1 MPGPSHEILP
11 PILHKLNAPDEIG
24 RMLPAPASAPARNA
38 VLDADVLNMLSRL
51 GLESEETLLV
61 SACVR
66 VLGLQ
71 PLSVV
76 EACRACRVSVEDIDK
91 HAREIGL
98 TSTLKPAMFEN
109 VRRFVQFL
117 RLTEK
122 LCVVQFAGKLQGR
135 TLLGHEAIEV
145 LEVQPWRGVLDA
157 VHSVGYF
164 RSKAAVYD
172 VFLMFGFGQLRGVVK
187 FECPSD
193 VACLTSTEKKV
204 RAIEYGRI
212 FFFSK
217 KKLSANLKRYTNGH
231 TRTKPHN
238 GLSALLAAVRA
249 AAGTEK
255 MRVSY
260 VCA

>member
-1 MPGPSHEILP
+1 MAGLLQESLP
-11 PILHKLNAPDEIG
+11 PIVHKLNAPDEIG
-24 RMLPAPASAPARNA
+24 RMLPPPASAPTRSTI
-38 VLDADVLNMLSRL
+38 LDADVLNLLSRL

-61 SACVR
+61 SACSR

-76 EACRACRVSVEDIDK
+76 DACRACRVSVEDIDK
-91 HAREIGL
+91 NAREIGL
-98 TSTLKPAMFEN
+98 TDRLKPAVVEN
-109 VRRFVQFL
+109 VRRFVHFV

-122 LCVVQFAGKLQGR
+122 LCVIQLAGKLQGR
-135 TLLGHEAIEV
+135 TLLGHDAIEV
-145 LEVQPWRGVLDA
+145 VEVQPWRWVLDA

-172 VFLMFGFGQLRGVVK
+172 AFLMFGFGQLRGVVK
-187 FECPSD
+187 FECPPD
-193 VACLTSTEKKV
+193 VASSTSTDKKV

-217 KKLSANLKRYTNGH
+217 KKLASNLKRYTNGH
-231 TRTKPHN
+231 RRTRPHD
-238 GLSALLAAVRA
+238 GLRALLAAVRA
-249 AAGTEK
+249 AAGAEK
-255 MRVSY
+255 MRVGY

>member
-1 MPGPSHEILP
+1 MPESSHASLP
-11 PILHKLNAPDEIG
+11 PILHKLHAPQEIG
-24 RMLPAPASAPARNA
+24 RMLPAPTSAPTRNP
-38 VLDADVLNMLSRL
+38 VLNADLLNLLSRL

-61 SACVR
+61 SACAR
-66 VLGLQ
+66 VLGLE

-109 VRRFVQFL
+109 LRRFVQFL

-135 TLLGHEAIEV
+135 TLLGHEAVEV

-172 VFLMFGFGQLRGVVK
+172 AFLMFGFGQLRGVVK
-187 FECPSD
+187 FECPAD
-193 VACLTSTEKKV
+193 VIPTTSTDKKV
-204 RAIEYGRI
+204 RAIEFGRI

-217 KKLSANLKRYTNGH
+217 KKLAANLKRYTDGH
-231 TRTKPHN
+231 KRTKPHD

-249 AAGTEK
+249 AAGAEK
-255 MRVSY
+255 MRVAY